1 MEKQLGLKV
10 RSAEVSIDV
19 LIIDKAEEMP
29 TAN

>member
-1 MEKQLGLKV
+1 MEKQLGLKG

-29 TAN
+29 RAS